1 MCRRLVWSK
10 THWRFVLEGRDWCS
24 ETWTPTQRRSLAHF
38 ECLSS
43 FPPAWP
49 APTLPNTSLVLCAGS
64 RWQPYSEAESVR
76 NRAMENRVASKLA
89 FYSSGMAEASRGMNS
104 SLIHIILSAFSQ
116 EFVFWHIFLLSSQW
130 REGGHRVGGPF
141 QQEGT
146 RILFHNNC
154 LFPWA
159 SSVCCRSRYVL
170 PWREAREHGCRVDFS
185 RTVSARL
192 THAVLPRPSW
202 DLGKGWDQEE
212 GVGLLK
218 AVQDG
223 TVTGSG
229 RGKTFPFCCFKVCW
243 SFCLIIC
250 LSILKISVYF
260 HDIYQKQAPDYPTKS
275 TLTLP
280 YCYSNQNM

>member
-1 MCRRLVWSK
+1 MFWNLDSNTKEIISPLWV
-10 THWRFVLEGRDWCS
+10 
-24 ETWTPTQRRSLAHF
+24 SLF
-38 ECLSS
+38 S
-43 FPPAWP
+43 PPAWP
-49 APTLPNTSLVLCAGS
+49 PPTLPSTSLVLCAGS

-89 FYSSGMAEASRGMNS
+89 FYSSGMAEASGGMNS
-104 SLIHIILSAFSQ
+104 SLIHIILSCIQ
-116 EFVFWHIFLLSSQW
+116 PGICFLTHLSTVQPV
-130 REGGHRVGGPF
+130 EGGWAESWTALSAGGHQDSIPCQLLVSLGQLRLLQITLHPSPERGSGAWVQSGF
-141 QQEGT
+141 LRN
-146 RILFHNNC
+146 RIF
-154 LFPWA
+154 
-159 SSVCCRSRYVL
+159 
-170 PWREAREHGCRVDFS
+170 
-185 RTVSARL
+185 ARL
-192 THAVLPRPSW
+192 THTVLPRPSW
-202 DLGKGWDQEE
+202 DLGKGWDQDG

-223 TVTGSG
+223 TVMRSGS
-229 RGKTFPFCCFKVCW
+229 GKTFPFCCFKVCW